1 MFNNAQTLRTLRA
14 SPPQPGLAMDVGKDA
29 IWVTDL
35 NLNALIASA
44 WLAQVTATPAENRT
58 YVFRAGTWTTPV
70 LVARVPGLQPLTI
83 GCPDSPESAWPR
95 VSYSAAGVNRNVS
108 RFSWRGEVYQENQ
121 PEYVVSGADWLTLV
135 EKFGLAPQLEDTANN
150 NIDIPARR
158 FAPAVESTA
167 YFVIGEALTKVTP
180 RLATSACRAAV
191 GLARTLP
198 GSRNCPIPVSRNV
211 GWQLAVGN

>member
-1 MFNNAQTLRTLRA
+1 MRSLPR
-14 SPPQPGLAMDVGKDA
+14 
-29 IWVTDL
+29 
-35 NLNALIASA
+35 
-44 WLAQVTATPAENRT
+44 LAQVTATPAENRT

-70 LVARVPGLQPLTI
+70 LVVRVPGLQPLSI
-83 GCPDSPESAWPR
+83 GCPEPR
-95 VSYSAAGVNRNVS
+95 TRLASVSYSAAGVNRNVS
-108 RFSWRGEVYQENQ
+108 RSSRRGEVYQENQ

-150 NIDIPARR
+150 NIDIPAQR
-158 FAPAVESTA
+158 FAAAVESTA